1 MLRNIIFFQLG
12 WFACVLGAANNYA
25 WLGVLASICLLAWH
39 LVASKNWISEGGLIL
54 LTMLIGFLFDFALMS
69 LGWISFAP
77 LKFWPAQLPPP
88 WMIFLWALFATTLN
102 FSLNWLKT
110 RSLIAIILGA
120 ISGPLAY
127 WGGSK
132 LGALKLIEP
141 SGAMIYLSL
150 GWAIVVPALLKIASS
165 IDLYTD
171 FHERRGS

>member
-1 MLRNIIFFQLG
+1 M
-12 WFACVLGAANNYA
+12 
-25 WLGVLASICLLAWH
+25 
-39 LVASKNWISEGGLIL
+39 
-54 LTMLIGFLFDFALMS
+54 
-69 LGWISFAP
+69 
-77 LKFWPAQLPPP
+77 
-88 WMIFLWALFATTLN
+88 ALFATTLN

-132 LGALKLIEP
+132 LGALKIIEP

-171 FHERRGS
+171 FMREGEVNCLSASITYSHYYHF